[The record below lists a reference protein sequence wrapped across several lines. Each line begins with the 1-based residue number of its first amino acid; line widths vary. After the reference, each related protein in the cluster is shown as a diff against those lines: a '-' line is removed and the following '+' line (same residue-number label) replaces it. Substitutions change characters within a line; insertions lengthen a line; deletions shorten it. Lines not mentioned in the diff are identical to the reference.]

1 MTDSDF
7 PRASRLEGIRFTA
20 LVAVPNIREGLF
32 RRRRR
37 PVAIAT
43 RLGLDGRAVSLL
55 AGLKRRYGDG
65 PIWIRIAGKD
75 ALLLLGRDQIRRAL
89 EGSPDP
95 FASDPEPKK
104 SGMSHFQPDALTISR
119 DPEWTDR
126 RQFTEAVLGAAL
138 SSPELT
144 ERFAAV
150 SRQEAAKLSG
160 TAGWDTFNHVVRR
173 VTRRVILGDGAASD
187 DRLSGQL
194 GELMEK
200 ANPPGKGAPDL
211 YATFLAALSGYV
223 DAAEPGS
230 LASLFAGAPTTE
242 RTDPAGQVIHWMFA
256 LGDTLAINTW
266 RCLALLATHDREL
279 ALVRAETEG
288 PDAGA
293 AGSKRLRACLLEA
306 MRLWPTTPVLARV
319 AARDT
324 DWDGTDVPAGTQIL
338 IVNTFNH
345 RDSSTHEFADRFA
358 PQAWLDGDAGSDW
371 SFNQLSHGPQSC
383 PGAGL
388 ALFVGT
394 AMLTAVLSTS
404 RVQLLRPSL
413 NPAKPLPS
421 SLDHFALRFR
431 ITPRGQRS

>member
-7 PRASRLEGIRFTA
+7 PHASRLDGRRFTA

-43 RLGLDGRAVSLL
+43 RLGLDGRAVGLL
-55 AGLKRRYGDG
+55 AGLKRSYGDG
-65 PIWIRIAGKD
+65 PIWIRVGGQD
-75 ALLLLGRDQIRRAL
+75 ALLLLGRDQIRHAL

-95 FASDPEPKK
+95 FASDPQPKK

-126 RQFTEAVLGAAL
+126 RQFTETVLGTAL

-144 ERFAAV
+144 ARFAAV
-150 SRQEAAKLSG
+150 SRQEAGKLSG
-160 TAGWDTFNHVVRR
+160 TVEWDTFNQVVRR
-173 VTRRVILGDGAASD
+173 VTRRIILGEGAAAD

-194 GELMEK
+194 GELTEK
-200 ANPPGKGAPDL
+200 ANPPGKGAPEL
-211 YATFLAALSGYV
+211 YETFVTALGGYV

-279 ALVRAETEG
+279 ALIRAETQG
-288 PDAGA
+288 PAAGA

-306 MRLWPTTPVLARV
+306 MRLWPTTPILARV

-324 DWDGTDVPAGTQIL
+324 DWDGVGVPAGTQIL

-371 SFNQLSHGPQSC
+371 SFNHLSHGPQSC
-383 PGAGL
+383 PGASL

-394 AMLTAVLSTS
+394 AILATVLNAS

-413 NPAKPLPS
+413 NPAQPLPY

-431 ITPRGQRS
+431 ITPRGQSS